1 MDLSLLLKD
10 STIVG
15 LDDGKKAEVSSSG
28 MIAGAVDTVD
38 DKVVHVLNLNN
49 DGHKH
54 PKQIKTLPFLE

>member
-38 DKVVHVLNLNN
+38 KKVVHVLNLHFGNMYLY
-49 DGHKH
+49 HKV
-54 PKQIKTLPFLE
+54 

>member
-28 MIAGAVDTVD
+28 MIAFAVDETNK
-38 DKVVHVLNLNN
+38 KVQLHQHGPHSTYGLSLAVEN
-49 DGHKH
+49 G
-54 PKQIKTLPFLE
+54 F